1 MINKRIVITAGAAGI
16 GLTIAQSYMAA
27 GAKVAVCDIDGGAV
41 DAFRLM
47 YPNALAIR
55 ANVTI
60 EADMS
65 AFFESCDSYLGGV
78 DVVIAAAGI
87 GGPAALIED
96 LNYFEWKST
105 IATTLDGTFLLVRW
119 AAKHMRAQ
127 KAGLIVLL
135 SSTAGLF
142 GYPYRSPYAVA
153 KWGIVGLTKTLA
165 MEMGSDGIRVNCICP
180 GAVEGERM
188 DRVVENEAN
197 VRGVSEQTVRNDYVA
212 AVSLKTWVTAEDI
225 SNMVHFLDSPAGSKI
240 SGQALAVDGHTE
252 AIT

>member
-1 MINKRIVITAGAAGI
+1 MW
-16 GLTIAQSYMAA
+16 L
-27 GAKVAVCDIDGGAV
+27 
-41 DAFRLM
+41 
-47 YPNALAIR
+47 
-55 ANVTI
+55 
-60 EADMS
+60 E
-65 AFFESCDSYLGGV
+65 
-78 DVVIAAAGI
+78 
-87 GGPAALIED
+87 LIEKLLSETNLTYLNAD
-96 LNYFEWKST
+96 LPLAVFMVKLLPTRIKFDKFTNLQTFLDYLESSKSIELRYFIQCTLKDEINEDLDYSEWKST

-119 AAKHMRAQ
+119 AAKHMRIQ

-180 GAVEGERM
+180 GAVEGDRM
-188 DRVVENEAN
+188 DRVVGNEAKA
-197 VRGVSEQTVRNDYVA
+197 RGVSEQTVRDDYVA
-212 AVSLKTWVTAEDI
+212 AVSLKTWVTADDI